1 MSPLH
6 AAHAKKD
13 KRGQDEATQQGGQQ
27 QGVSISRDQAAAIAR
42 SATGGQVLSVDLR
55 GSAYRVKVL
64 LDGKRVRTVGVDA
77 RSGAVSN

>member
-1 MSPLH
+1 MAPLH
-6 AAHAKKD
+6 VAYAKKD
-13 KRGQDEATQQGGQQ
+13 QRGQKEQERQEQGAA
-27 QGVSISRDQAAAIAR
+27 ISRDQAAAIAS

-55 GSAYRVKVL
+55 GSTYRVKVL